1 MAYADI
7 ERKTGNGA
15 FRLAT
20 NDDGDICI
28 WIEDAGSPARFG
40 EWRRAYDWCKASY
53 AELQGTM
60 RGYSYLNAAY
70 ALEDMPRPLG
80 EILGATENAGSCEA

>member
-1 MAYADI
+1 MAYAEI

-40 EWRRAYDWCKASY
+40 DYQRAYDWCLAGYSD
-53 AELQGTM
+53 LQGTM
-60 RGYSYLNAAY
+60 RGYAYLNAAY
-70 ALEDMPRPLG
+70 ALEDMPRSIG
-80 EILGATENAGSCEA
+80 EILGEDENVGACEA